1 MVSVSIHT
9 QYSGYTIQW
18 SPKIFWKY
26 ILCLF
31 WANIQQFRYQ
41 VQRGIIYKLSNG
53 TEVNRDKLLY
63 NFKIVKFKR
72 TSKKWS
78 EIAFIYAFGI
88 SVWYLLKFKI
98 YKNVTKLLANS
109 KYFTSTGLRRIN
121 RLSKWR
127 VYVQ

>member
-1 MVSVSIHT
+1 MVSVSN
-9 QYSGYTIQW
+9 QSFTILW

-26 ILCLF
+26 ILCLL

-63 NFKIVKFKR
+63 NFTIFKFKR
-72 TSKKWS
+72 TRKKWF
-78 EIAFIYAFGI
+78 ENAFMYACGI
-88 SVWYLLKFKI
+88 SVWFLLMFKM
-98 YKNVTKLLANS
+98 YKNLTKLLANS
-109 KYFTSTGLRRIN
+109 HYFASTGLRWID

-127 VYVQ
+127 VCVQ